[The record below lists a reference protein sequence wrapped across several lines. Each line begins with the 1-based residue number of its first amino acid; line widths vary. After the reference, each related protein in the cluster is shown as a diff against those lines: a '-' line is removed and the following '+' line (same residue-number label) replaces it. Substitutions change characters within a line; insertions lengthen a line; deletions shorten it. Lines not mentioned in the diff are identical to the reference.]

1 MKKHIKCA
9 FLFSLVLIIMTM
21 LSACNSNNITT
32 IPSDYLENDNSEKY
46 IIQTPF
52 YHIYEQGLQDYRYR
66 IGTNYKIFVD
76 DVKHGT
82 EPQIED
88 IGNGIIRLFLGYGTN
103 AFSVQ
108 YFDVLGDKT
117 SSVFNPYSIYADY
130 ADTSKGEYLIAY
142 FDLSS
147 FNEKKSFIITDIFG
161 EQGFKTIVERDFESA
176 TCNRMVFLNE
186 NEIYLDYDV
195 FTDGRLSNVREVVKF
210 R

>member
-1 MKKHIKCA
+1 MKKQINYA
-9 FLFSLVLIIMTM
+9 FLFGLVLLIMTM
-21 LSACNSNNITT
+21 LIACKSNNINSN
-32 IPSDYLENDNSEKY
+32 PSDYLANENSKKY
-46 IIQTPF
+46 VVQTSL
-52 YHIYEQGLQDYRYR
+52 YQIYEQSTQEYRYR
-66 IGTNYKIFVD
+66 IGTENKIFVD

-108 YFDVLGDKT
+108 YFDIWGDKT
-117 SSVFNPYSIYADY
+117 SLVFNPYSVYADY

-142 FDLSS
+142 FDVSS
-147 FNEKKSFIITDIFG
+147 FEKKSLTITDIFG
-161 EQGFKTIVERDFESA
+161 EQGLKIIVKRDFASA

-195 FTDGRLSNVREVVKF
+195 FTNDSLSNVREVVKF

>member
-1 MKKHIKCA
+1 MKQRIYHFFWFC
-9 FLFSLVLIIMTM
+9 FVLLIMTM
-21 LSACNSNNITT
+21 LISCNSNNTST
-32 IPSDYLENDNSEKY
+32 KSSGYLANKNSKEY
-46 IIQTPF
+46 IVQTPL
-52 YHIYEQGLQDYRYR
+52 YQIYEQSSQDYRYR
-66 IGTNYKIFVD
+66 IGTENKIFVD

-108 YFDVLGDKT
+108 YFDIWGDKT
-117 SSVFNPYSIYADY
+117 SSVFNPYSVYADY
-130 ADTSKGEYLIAY
+130 ADASKGEYLIAY
-142 FDLSS
+142 FDVSS
-147 FNEKKSFIITDIFG
+147 FDKKSLTITDIFG
-161 EQGFKTIVERDFESA
+161 EQGFKTTVERDFASA

-195 FTDGRLSNVREVVKF
+195 FTDDRLSNVREVVKF

>member
-1 MKKHIKCA
+1 MKQHIFHA
-9 FLFSLVLIIMTM
+9 FLLGLVLIIMTM

-32 IPSDYLENDNSEKY
+32 IPSDYLENDNSDKY

-52 YHIYEQGLQDYRYR
+52 YQIYEQGLQDYRYR
-66 IGTNYKIFVD
+66 IGTGNKIFVD
-76 DVKHGT
+76 DVKYGT

-108 YFDVLGDKT
+108 YFDAFGDKT

-147 FNEKKSFIITDIFG
+147 FNDKKSFIITDIFG
-161 EQGFKTIVERDFESA
+161 DQGFKTTVERDFESA

-195 FTDGRLSNVREVVKF
+195 FTDDQLSNVREVVKF